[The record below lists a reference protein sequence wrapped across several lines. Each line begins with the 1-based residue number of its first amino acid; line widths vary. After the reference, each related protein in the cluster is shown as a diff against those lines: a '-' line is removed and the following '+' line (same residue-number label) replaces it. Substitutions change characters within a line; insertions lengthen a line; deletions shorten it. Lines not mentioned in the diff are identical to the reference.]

1 MAPAY
6 KFTYFDIKALAEVTR
21 LLFSY
26 GGIEFEDNRIQRE
39 NWPALKP
46 SMPFGQ
52 MPILEHNGKV
62 VNQSIAIARYVAK
75 QVKLV
80 GNNDW
85 EDLEIDSIV
94 DTINDFR
101 MKIGAYHYQSDEK
114 IKQALKEPLFKETI
128 PYYLNKFEAIAKENN
143 GHFALGRL
151 TWADMFWLGLIDY
164 MNFMAGT
171 DLIANYPNLRAVV
184 DNASANPNVK
194 AWLEKRPKTD
204 A

>member
-101 MKIGAYHYQSDEK
+101 MSKNLHDHY
-114 IKQALKEPLFKETI
+114 
-128 PYYLNKFEAIAKENN
+128 
-143 GHFALGRL
+143 
-151 TWADMFWLGLIDY
+151 
-164 MNFMAGT
+164 
-171 DLIANYPNLRAVV
+171 
-184 DNASANPNVK
+184 
-194 AWLEKRPKTD
+194 
-204 A
+204 